1 MKGCLMPIDFIVLQ
15 GISVYLSIKSMFLL
29 QGKSKLGQLNAT
41 EFAFGFFMASLIAVA
56 ISSTAF
62 LKIAVV
68 YLFVVYLLV
77 KGFQMMRTTI
87 ADHYLNKQLTSR
99 EEMCDRILP
108 LIIDGNIQ
116 HENLNELKRTELWL
130 RQQLKKFGY
139 KDIKKIS
146 YCSLKGTQSF
156 FIDLL

>member
-77 KGFQMMRTTI
+77 KVF
-87 ADHYLNKQLTSR
+87 K
-99 EEMCDRILP
+99 
-108 LIIDGNIQ
+108 
-116 HENLNELKRTELWL
+116 
-130 RQQLKKFGY
+130 
-139 KDIKKIS
+139 
-146 YCSLKGTQSF
+146 
-156 FIDLL
+156 